1 MVTVACND
9 VGGDAVSTEER
20 LRVREICSDDV
31 DAIVA
36 LLNPI
41 IETGRY
47 TVLDT
52 PLTVEAEREFIA
64 NFPERGV
71 FHVAERRSDGK
82 VVGVQ
87 TVEPYGRYTHAFDHV
102 GEIGTFVDLAER
114 HKGIGKRLAEVTL
127 EVARQKG
134 YEKLFTSVRADN
146 EEALQFYLSLGFCVV
161 GRAQKQAKIGGQY
174 IDEIFIEKLS

>member
-1 MVTVACND
+1 MFA
-9 VGGDAVSTEER
+9 EER
-20 LRVREICSDDV
+20 PHVREVCLDDV

-41 IETGRY
+41 IETGLY
-47 TVLDT
+47 TALDT
-52 PLTVEAEREFIA
+52 PLTVEAERAFIA

-82 VVGVQ
+82 IVGVQ
-87 TVEPYGRYTHAFDHV
+87 SVEPYGRYTRAFDHV

-114 HKGIGKRLAEVTL
+114 HKGIGKRLAEATL
-127 EVARQKG
+127 EAARQKG

-146 EEALQFYLSLGFCVV
+146 EEALKFYLSLGFYVV
-161 GRAQKQAKIGGQY
+161 GRAQKQAKIADRY
-174 IDEIFIEKLS
+174 IDEVLIERFL